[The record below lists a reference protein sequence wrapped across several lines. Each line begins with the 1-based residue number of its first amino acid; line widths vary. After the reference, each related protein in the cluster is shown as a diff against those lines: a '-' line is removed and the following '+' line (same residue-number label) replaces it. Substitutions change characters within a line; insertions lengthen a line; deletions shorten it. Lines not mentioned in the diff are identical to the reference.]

1 MINNDLKQEL
11 LNILKNDKITLMM
24 LKNNT
29 DKLSE
34 YIDLLL
40 ENTNET
46 KLCKLYTMIRQL
58 IYLITTFCNEDDTQ
72 YKYKMA
78 VDNYLALNDMNKVEQ
93 GTQLAYENDFIKN
106 FLKCSNTIL
115 NLTDKVYTFGEKIP
129 DVYEQYK
136 KEMIELQPKV
146 YAEIFDDLSPLL
158 DRKFWVETLEWI
170 SGQVN
175 KEIEYLDKTSDVP
188 SDRAIANAGISRA
201 TYFGIQALL
210 DYNQSYKV

>member
-11 LNILKNDKITLMM
+11 FDILKNDKITLIM

-40 ENTNET
+40 ENTSET
-46 KLCKLYTMIRQL
+46 KLSKLYTMSRQL
-58 IYLITTFCNEDDTQ
+58 IYLITTFCSKDDTQ

-78 VDNYLALNDMNKVEQ
+78 VANYLALNDMNKVEQ

-170 SGQVN
+170 SRQID
-175 KEIEYLDKTSDVP
+175 KEIEYLDKISGVP
-188 SDRAIANAGISRA
+188 SGRAIANAGISRA